1 MDLQELKEKK
11 LAPEWLTDEGLTT
24 LQNGYLLEGE
34 SPKDMWKRVCAAAA
48 KRLKKPKLEDKFF
61 ELFWNNWLC
70 GATPVLSN
78 MGTSRGLPISCNSL
92 HVGDSIR
99 SIFEK
104 QTELALLSKNGAG
117 VGIYVGDVRG
127 RGANIAGNG
136 KSEGVIPWLKC
147 YDSTTVAVS
156 QGSVRRGAS
165 AVYLP
170 VEHSDIEEFINVRRP
185 VGDVNRRC
193 LNLHHAVCIKDDFMQ
208 KVKDGGEHER
218 YLWKEILK
226 ARFETGEPY
235 LFFSD
240 NVERQ
245 KPECYVK
252 NGLDIKTSNICVTG
266 DQRVVTSNGIK
277 TVYELYNSKEDLILF
292 DGEKP
297 VKASKMHLIEK
308 NAKVFK
314 ITTKEGRAHNLTEY
328 HKVLTDHGL
337 VECKNLIVGDKVK
350 VQRNEGLFGSIN
362 MPEMAFL
369 LGLYHGDGT
378 QTNDKV
384 FIDIWENDFKLQDE
398 IKNCIDTVYEK
409 NNWMEYTIGG
419 DHGKFNRKTIVP
431 NFISQQTGFSN
442 VKKLRLGS
450 AKLKQ
455 FGFKKNIIPEWI
467 WNGNKETQSQYLRG
481 LFITDGTVR
490 ISDSKKVYGNPIYLS
505 LASVSLDLLRNV
517 QIILSNTGINS
528 KIYKLHDKRE
538 EMLPNG
544 KGSYSKYE
552 CQPAWRL
559 NITDKNSALKFE
571 NLTKFLS
578 YKGILLE
585 DRQYRDNTKKFDSI
599 KSIEQIENQDV
610 YCTTVESDEH
620 VWVCN
625 SFITSNCNEIYLYT
639 DPDHTFVCCLSSMNL
654 FKYDEWKNTNAV
666 QLSIWFLD
674 AVIQEY
680 IDKAKSMPGFES
692 AVRFAEKS
700 RALGLGVLGWH
711 SLLQKKN
718 IPFDSF
724 QAMMLNG
731 EIFRHMQKESQI
743 ATKDLAKEYGEPE
756 WCKGFGIR
764 NTHQLA
770 VAPTVSNS
778 IISGSVSA
786 GIEPISANVV
796 ALKTAKGTFMRTN
809 PILKQLLADKGMD
822 HIDVWKQ
829 INENN
834 GSVADLKC
842 LNENEKEVFLTA
854 REINQHS
861 IIKQAGQRQKY
872 IDQGQSVNLFFAK
885 NSDPRY
891 IHSVHMLAWE
901 EGLKGLYYCRSE
913 AALKGDSVNRQKDEC
928 KACEG

>member
-1 MDLQELKEKK
+1 MDLQKLKENKE
-11 LAPEWLTDEGLTT
+11 APEWLTDEGLTT
-24 LQNGYLLEGE
+24 LQNGYMLPSET
-34 SPKDMWKRVCAAAA
+34 PKDMWRRVCSAAAQ
-48 KRLKKPKLEDKFF
+48 RLNKPELEEKFF

-78 MGTSRGLPISCNSL
+78 MGTSRGLPISCNSI

-99 SIFEK
+99 SIFDK
-104 QTELALLSKNGAG
+104 QTELAVLSKNGAG

-127 RGANIAGNG
+127 RGASISGNG

-170 VEHSDIEEFINVRRP
+170 IEHSDIEEFINIRRP

-193 LNLHHAVCIKDDFMQ
+193 LNLHHAVCISDNFMQ
-208 KVKDGGEHER
+208 AVQNGGSHER
-218 YLWKEILK
+218 NLWKEVLR

-235 LFFSD
+235 LFFTD

-252 NGLDIKTSNICVTG
+252 NNLDIKTSNICVTG
-266 DQRVVTSNGIK
+266 DQRVVTSNGLK
-277 TVYELYNSKEDLILF
+277 TVYDLYKSQEKLTLF
-292 DGEKP
+292 DG
-297 VKASKMHLIEK
+297 VKSVEASEMKLIEK

-314 ITTKEGRAHNLTEY
+314 ITTNEGRTHTITDY
-328 HKVLTDHGL
+328 HKVMTDKGL
-337 VECKNLIVGDKVK
+337 VQCKDLKVGDKVA
-350 VQRNEGLFGSIN
+350 VQRQEGLFGNTNSIEN
-362 MPEMAFL
+362 AFIFGAL
-369 LGLYHGDGT
+369 HNNNESVKTKALR
-378 QTNDKV
+378 
-384 FIDIWENDFKLQDE
+384 DIK
-398 IKNCIDTVYEK
+398 I
-409 NNWMEYTIGG
+409 
-419 DHGKFNRKTIVP
+419 FNL
-431 NFISQQTGFSN
+431 NFIE
-442 VKKLRLGS
+442 
-450 AKLKQ
+450 
-455 FGFKKNIIPEWI
+455 NIIPEWI
-467 WNGNKETQSQYLRG
+467 WNGNKNTQLSFFKG
-481 LFITDGTVR
+481 LFEYCQSLENNS
-490 ISDSKKVYGNPIYLS
+490 ISF
-505 LASVSLDLLRNV
+505 LRDV
-517 QIILSNTGINS
+517 QIILDNLGICC
-528 KIYKLHDKRE
+528 KINNNKLSLIRE
-538 EMLPNG
+538 L
-544 KGSYSKYE
+544 
-552 CQPAWRL
+552 
-559 NITDKNSALKFE
+559 TDNP
-571 NLTKFLS
+571 
-578 YKGILLE
+578 
-585 DRQYRDNTKKFDSI
+585 FDTI
-599 KSIEQIENQDV
+599 KSIDRVEDQDV
-610 YCTTVESDEH
+610 YCTTVNSKEH

-680 IDKAKSMPGFES
+680 IEKAKNIYGLEA

-700 RALGLGVLGWH
+700 RAVGLGVLGWH
-711 SLLQKKN
+711 SLLQKKKL
-718 IPFDSF
+718 PFDSF
-724 QAMMLNG
+724 ESMRLNG
-731 EIFRHMQKESQI
+731 EIFRHMQKEAVTAS
-743 ATKDLAKEYGEPE
+743 KDLAKEYGEPE

-809 PILKQLLADKGMD
+809 PLLKQALAEKGLD
-822 HIDVWKQ
+822 NIDTWKQ
-829 INENN
+829 INENS
-834 GSVADLKC
+834 GSVSELKG
-842 LNENEKEVFLTA
+842 LTDEEKEVFLTA
-854 REINQHS
+854 REINQHA
-861 IIKQAGQRQKY
+861 IVKQAGQRQKY

-885 NSDPRY
+885 NSDPKY
-891 IHSVHMLAWE
+891 IHGVHMLAWE